1 MFKKPALVVLFSIF
15 VATANFSSALAAP
28 ATDIKWRE
36 TPLPPSS
43 VISVNELANS
53 NSSGKKTWAV
63 KGDCSIDKAKT
74 QITTMAS
81 GTCIVTLKIA
91 KKASFKAITATK
103 ALSISGSG
111 ATNTSATTATGGSTT
126 ATTATTVTTVATTV
140 ASTSSPIYY
149 TPAPF
154 SVILKKSVP
163 GKTLSALSAV
173 ANRSKF
179 VLADASSGS
188 LSSNFLTIDSSSAY
202 SAPAASFTAQTYES
216 YLKGMFSAVSDTTDT
231 TQFRIDSVLH
241 NIYSLD
247 FDAANANKLVFKLNW
262 GWTTGSPGFISF
274 GYDQST
280 NLLQA
285 KKRYVLNTSSY
296 THSLDG
302 GFSAANYYVKLSGG
316 VYSLV
321 ASAGE
326 ATKLYMFKSP
336 IDYDMPLD
344 FNPDSVGFVSNDR
357 VSLAT
362 ITRRNPIT
370 DLIGSDNKLR
380 DVSATYKPQIA
391 VAGSNSATKTA
402 ADTKLAEIKKL
413 VEAQGG
419 KLRYDT
425 LAYQNF
431 REGALGVTLQS
442 NSIADGT
449 LGQLTAPYVYFT
461 NEKDSAGTYHPF
473 MIIASFSISDKPNL
487 LNDVRRPPGAGGGGG
502 YGTSN
507 VTRDA
512 TLQMAF
518 TKIPMRDYGLVS
530 SIAEN
535 TLPKSLWS
543 EVGSVGAVT
552 TYNYASTSTNG
563 VAYDGVDI
571 YPAMNNTMSQSQAA
585 AEICSIGIHVGQ
597 GMGLHYHADGF
608 SALSNGLSLYNA
620 DDYTGKTH
628 PPLIGFGWDGIAL
641 FGKYIAS
648 SSSMLGYGVALDDFG
663 GHDHDGIGYHYHA
676 HTAPATSNLG
686 KPYTLHLLLK
696 GAWRGKINSVPN
708 FWTEFKDSRTYFGG

>member
-1 MFKKPALVVLFSIF
+1 MLKKPSLVVLFSIL
-15 VATANFSSALAAP
+15 VATASFSNVSAAP
-28 ATDIKWRE
+28 TTDLKWRE
-36 TPLPPSS
+36 SALPPSS

-74 QITTMAS
+74 QVTTMAS

-91 KKASFKAITATK
+91 KKASFKAISGSRAF
-103 ALSISGSG
+103 AISGAGGS
-111 ATNTSATTATGGSTT
+111 TTATGGSTT
-126 ATTATTVTTVATTV
+126 ATTTSTTVATTV
-140 ASTSSPIYY
+140 ASTSSAIYY

-154 SVILKKSVP
+154 SVILKKSLP

-173 ANRSKF
+173 GNRTKF
-179 VLADASSGS
+179 VLADASSGA

-216 YLKGMFSAVSDTTDT
+216 YLKGMFSAVSDTTDS

-274 GYDQST
+274 SYDKST
-280 NLLQA
+280 SLLQA
-285 KKRYVLNTSSY
+285 KKRYTLNTSSY

-316 VYSLV
+316 VFSLV
-321 ASAGE
+321 ASAGD
-326 ATKLYMFKSP
+326 ATKLYMFNSP

-344 FNPDSVGFVSNDR
+344 FNPDSIGFVSNDR
-357 VSLAT
+357 VSLST
-362 ITRRNPIT
+362 ITRKNSIT
-370 DLIGSDNKLR
+370 ELIGNDTKLR
-380 DVSATYKPQIA
+380 DVSSTYKPQ
-391 VAGSNSATKTA
+391 VATTGLNSATKTA
-402 ADTKLAEIKKL
+402 ADAKLAEIKRL

-442 NSIADGT
+442 DSIANGT
-449 LGQLTAPYVYFT
+449 LGQLTTPNVYFT

-502 YGTSN
+502 YASSN

-512 TLQMAF
+512 TLQIAI
-518 TKIPMRDYGLVS
+518 TKIPLRDYGLVS
-530 SIAEN
+530 AIAEN

-543 EVGSVGAVT
+543 DTGSSGAVT
-552 TYNYASTSTNG
+552 TYSYASTSTNG

-571 YPAMNNTMSQSQAA
+571 YPAMNNTLSQSQAA

-628 PPLIGFGWDGIAL
+628 PPLIGFAYDGIAL

-648 SSSMLGYGVALDDFG
+648 NASMLGYGVALDDFG

-676 HTAPATSNLG
+676 HTSSATSNLG

-696 GAWRGKINSVPN
+696 GAWRGKINAIPD
-708 FWTEFKDSRTYFGG
+708 FWKQFSEAKTYYGS